1 MWHKISW
8 RLLRHELKR
17 GELTIMAAAIV
28 LSVTAVLSLSLFTE
42 RLQSGLLARSA
53 EFLAADRVLSS
64 RREIDSRWIEQAQEQ
79 GLLTANRVVFNSM
92 AFANE
97 QLALVDIK
105 AVSDGYPLHGEL
117 RTADQ
122 PYADDQ
128 VAEGIPGEGEAWVAA
143 ALFQELSL
151 RVGDKLEVGDSEF

>member
-64 RREIDSRWIEQAQEQ
+64 RRSVDEQWVLEAQER
-79 GLLTANRVVFNSM
+79 GLQTANRVVFNSM
-92 AFANE
+92 AFANDE
-97 QLALVDIK
+97 LALVDIK
-105 AVSDGYPLHGEL
+105 AVSAGYPLRGEL
-117 RTADQ
+117 RTA
-122 PYADDQ
+122 
-128 VAEGIPGEGEAWVAA
+128 E
-143 ALFQELSL
+143 
-151 RVGDKLEVGDSEF
+151 